1 MYTLYST
8 MFIAQFQRIGNVLLE
23 ELAKSNVY
31 KLLTKGAAQRFL
43 LKAGCSSS
51 ITDSPVK
58 FLNRRLQL
66 LALGTQ
72 LTTAL
77 VGKVAE
83 N

>member
-51 ITDSPVK
+51 I
-58 FLNRRLQL
+58 L
-66 LALGTQ
+66 
-72 LTTAL
+72 
-77 VGKVAE
+77 
-83 N
+83 